1 MGFMKAL
8 RYAVGLLAL
17 SCATQALAKPA
28 PASLSGVATQYF
40 KSLIAADAKACLKQ
54 TITPAELQPLVG
66 RTVDKKEHETALRE
80 FVDKRIGE
88 LKQTAEESGDVSLK
102 RVEIIDV
109 IILAPETSKMKKAT
123 AMAVV
128 RPIIETSAGE
138 HGGFPHYLLQ
148 AGSTWKISLKP

>member
-1 MGFMKAL
+1 MGFMNAL
-8 RYAVGLLAL
+8 RCAVGLLAL
-17 SCATQALAKPA
+17 SYATQALAKPA

-40 KSLIAADAKACLKQ
+40 KSLIAGDAKACLKQ
-54 TITPAELQPLVG
+54 TITPAELQALVG
-66 RTVDKKEHETALRE
+66 RADKKEHETALRE

-148 AGSTWKISLKP
+148 AGSTWKFSLKP